1 MTFVKI
7 GVKSLYLLQSD
18 LGFVLP
24 LIQVSLFEQ
33 ASWLLPDGDEG
44 NA

>member
-1 MTFVKI
+1 MTAAKI

-24 LIQVSLFEQ
+24 LLQVFLGRTSHL
-33 ASWLLPDGDEG
+33 G
-44 NA
+44 